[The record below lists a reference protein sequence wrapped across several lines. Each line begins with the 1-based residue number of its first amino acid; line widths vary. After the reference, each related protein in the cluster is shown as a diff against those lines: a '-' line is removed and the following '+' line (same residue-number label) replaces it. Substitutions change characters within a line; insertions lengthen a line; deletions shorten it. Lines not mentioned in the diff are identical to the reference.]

1 MNGTFVFY
9 GAMLIVVAVLAV
21 ALDGPQDSSAYRA
34 IETKYSLKDSP
45 FSLPFN
51 SGISSQP
58 DYGYYQ
64 VNGEPPFP

>member
-1 MNGTFVFY
+1 MNGIFVFY
-9 GAMLIVVAVLAV
+9 SVMLIVVSVLAV
-21 ALDGPQDSSAYRA
+21 ALDGPQDSNAYKE

-51 SGISSQP
+51 SGISSQS